1 MSTLAHHRAGAEHGR
16 PCHSRCAPIGPSRR
30 TSRARLRLGHAHSSL
45 VILFSNARRSRSL
58 MGRAVTTYARPFEVG
73 ASVTTTR
80 NRLASGVPLE
90 FSATEPV
97 LVRDHNEYRP

>member
-1 MSTLAHHRAGAEHGR
+1 
-16 PCHSRCAPIGPSRR
+16 
-30 TSRARLRLGHAHSSL
+30 
-45 VILFSNARRSRSL
+45 
-58 MGRAVTTYARPFEVG
+58 MGRAVTTYARPVEVG

-97 LVRDHNEYRP
+97 LVRDHNQYRPRPEDHAVGLCWSRVVTGEVIQVVVDPKQLLDTLHGSTQSAYCIAIRDH